1 MHSSCQ
7 NGNTINISADI
18 LTATTTQTVAVG
30 FSFVIESS
38 FPNSQSENVNIF
50 LAEIK

>member
-7 NGNTINISADI
+7 NGNKINISADI
-18 LTATTTQTVAVG
+18 PTATSIQAAAVG
-30 FSFVIESS
+30 FSSVIESS
-38 FPNSQSENVNIF
+38 FPNSQFENVNDF